1 MKADFLD
8 GYAVGF
14 RMAVG
19 ECFRDALSRERFS
32 VGDTIYDTPLAYA
45 DTWAEALPHIGY
57 CFQVIA
63 TISDHVEF
71 EVLRPT
77 LDRTKLAVTERLR
90 ESTTEFIERLRRGDP
105 QGRTSGCSK
114 PAVSA

>member
-45 DTWAEALPHIGY
+45 D
-57 CFQVIA
+57 
-63 TISDHVEF
+63 
-71 EVLRPT
+71 
-77 LDRTKLAVTERLR
+77 
-90 ESTTEFIERLRRGDP
+90 
-105 QGRTSGCSK
+105 
-114 PAVSA
+114 